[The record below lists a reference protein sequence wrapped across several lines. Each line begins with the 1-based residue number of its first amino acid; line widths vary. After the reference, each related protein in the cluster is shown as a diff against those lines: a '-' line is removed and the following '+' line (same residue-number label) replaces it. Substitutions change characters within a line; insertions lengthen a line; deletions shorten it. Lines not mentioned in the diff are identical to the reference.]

1 MKGMFLKSER
11 PDGTTVEL
19 SNEMRRLELVDRGL
33 GLAIH
38 IF

>member
-19 SNEMRRLELVDRGL
+19 SNEMRLQLVDRGL
-33 GLAIH
+33 GHAIYM
-38 IF
+38 F